1 MAARFRCAGVPDVF
15 RSGLAW
21 LVVLVTVNAGVALM
35 SHHGMADRLWS
46 PVSTDPAQSEESV
59 SDRWTCVAWGPFAGA
74 DAVDS
79 LLARIEAK
87 GGEAELIEA
96 RLGAGPDYLLLVGP
110 QGSFEAARRVRE
122 ELGSQSIDSHIVPSG
137 PFARSLEVG
146 VFADRMRAL
155 AQWERVEELGY
166 AVVLR
171 ELGRAAAAFHL
182 VARLDPVSMPDLP
195 LGGDCEVIAPGHR
208 FL

>member
-1 MAARFRCAGVPDVF
+1 MTQDT
-15 RSGLAW
+15 RSGVAW
-21 LVVLVTVNAGVALM
+21 LVALVTVNAVVAFAL
-35 SHHGMADRLWS
+35 HGGAPYRLW
-46 PVSTDPAQSEESV
+46 PQVPTDPTHLEKPV
-59 SDRWTCVAWGPFAGA
+59 FDRRTCVAWGPFAGA

-79 LLARIEAK
+79 LIARIEAK

-96 RLGAGPDYLLLVGP
+96 RLGVGPDYLLLVGP

-171 ELGRAAAAFHL
+171 ELGRAAAVFHL
-182 VARLDPVSMPDLP
+182 VARLDPVSTPDLP
-195 LGGDCEVIAPGHR
+195 PGGDCEVIAPGHR